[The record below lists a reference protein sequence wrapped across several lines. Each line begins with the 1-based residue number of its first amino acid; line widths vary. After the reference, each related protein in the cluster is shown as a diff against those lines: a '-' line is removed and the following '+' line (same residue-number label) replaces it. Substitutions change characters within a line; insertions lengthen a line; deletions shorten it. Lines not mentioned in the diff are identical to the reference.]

1 MQIAYIIS
9 YILVIIVVFLII
21 YSSVLDSKSSKI
33 KLKKN
38 YKDHFAILIPARNE
52 SSVINDLL
60 DSLEGKVNMEDV
72 YIIVETKS
80 DKTVH
85 IAEKYQA
92 NIYLRQ
98 DYKDKQRKGYALDE
112 CLKDILSQNK
122 HYDLY
127 FIFDADNIVSNNY
140 FEEMLKTYHEG
151 YEIGTGYRNIKNNEN
166 VITTC
171 SGLTFSLI
179 NNLINKIKMKNN
191 KAIIISLVVFF
202 KEGGFLGWKNTKKKM
217 Q

>member
-1 MQIAYIIS
+1 
-9 YILVIIVVFLII
+9 
-21 YSSVLDSKSSKI
+21 
-33 KLKKN
+33 
-38 YKDHFAILIPARNE
+38 
-52 SSVINDLL
+52 
-60 DSLEGKVNMEDV
+60 MEDV

-151 YEIGTGYRNIKNNEN
+151 YEIGTGYRNIKNTGSN
-166 VITTC
+166 VFKYN
-171 SGLTFSLI
+171 SF
-179 NNLINKIKMKNN
+179 
-191 KAIIISLVVFF
+191 ISAAKTLFPLYLYIAA
-202 KEGGFLGWKNTKKKM
+202 KL
-217 Q
+217 